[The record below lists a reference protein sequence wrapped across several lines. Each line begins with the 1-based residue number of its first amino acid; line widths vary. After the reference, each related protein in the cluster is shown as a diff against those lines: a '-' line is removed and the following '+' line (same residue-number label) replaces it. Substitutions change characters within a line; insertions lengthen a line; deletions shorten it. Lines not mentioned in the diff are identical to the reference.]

1 MRTANRFIFPTL
13 PLKKFPQID
22 AAYFLSSFRRDTLDN
37 GFIRIIAGR
46 ARCWLIT
53 WITSYYFFCGNLRNL
68 REKILSPKYLLLFI
82 VLFLPVF
89 ASAHSAGIDMTKF
102 SRTDVA
108 LIYLKLGFD
117 HILPL
122 GLDHILF
129 ILSLYLL
136 NPKLKPILFQA
147 TVFTIAHSVTL
158 GLAMYGY
165 ISPPGHIVEPI
176 IALSIMF
183 VALENVLTDKLRPA
197 RIFIVF
203 VFGLIHGMGFA
214 SVLTDLGLPEKQF
227 VNALI
232 AFNVGVELG
241 QITVILVAWALVG
254 YWFGKKKWYRQR
266 IVIPLS
272 VVIAAIAL
280 YWTIERAFFSV

>member
-1 MRTANRFIFPTL
+1 MQIAKRFKQGVNDKKICSDSVDRFRNTL
-13 PLKKFPQID
+13 
-22 AAYFLSSFRRDTLDN
+22 
-37 GFIRIIAGR
+37 
-46 ARCWLIT
+46 
-53 WITSYYFFCGNLRNL
+53 CGNQPRW
-68 REKILSPKYLLLFI
+68 REKFFHLKYLLFLAVI
-82 VLFLPVF
+82 LLPVL
-89 ASAHSAGIDMTKF
+89 ASAHTGDIDMSKF
-102 SRTDVA
+102 SGTDVA

-136 NPKLKPILFQA
+136 NPKLKPILLQA
-147 TVFTIAHSVTL
+147 TVFTVAHSVTL

-165 ISPPGHIVEPI
+165 ISPPGHIVEPV

-232 AFNVGVELG
+232 TFNVGVELG
-241 QITVILVAWALVG
+241 QITVILIAWALIG

-266 IVIPLS
+266 IVIPAS
-272 VVIAAIAL
+272 IVIAAIAL